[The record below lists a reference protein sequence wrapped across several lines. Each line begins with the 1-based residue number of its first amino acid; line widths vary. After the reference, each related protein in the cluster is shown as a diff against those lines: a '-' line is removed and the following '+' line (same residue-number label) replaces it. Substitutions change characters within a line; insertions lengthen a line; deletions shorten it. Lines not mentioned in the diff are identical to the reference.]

1 MVSRI
6 DAQLPD
12 FAQNLLRDAA
22 RETGADFDFLVS
34 TAARESNFD
43 PNAQARTS
51 SAAGMFQF
59 IEQTWLGMMNRHGE
73 QHGFGAMAQAITR
86 DSSGRYQVEDSAMRQ
101 EILDLRFNAAA
112 AARMAGELAAENA
125 SVIEGRTGRQA
136 SAGELYA
143 AHFLGASGAASLI
156 EVAGANPNQRADRLF
171 PAAAEANRNIF
182 YENGRPRSAG
192 EVLANLTGEAQS
204 VAARREAVAPAASA
218 SPRPAISA
226 PINPGSFQVGNGEL
240 SPVLVE
246 ILASLDAP
254 GSARDRK
261 S

>member
-1 MVSRI
+1 
-6 DAQLPD
+6 
-12 FAQNLLRDAA
+12 
-22 RETGADFDFLVS
+22 
-34 TAARESNFD
+34 
-43 PNAQARTS
+43 
-51 SAAGMFQF
+51 
-59 IEQTWLGMMNRHGE
+59 
-73 QHGFGAMAQAITR
+73 
-86 DSSGRYQVEDSAMRQ
+86 MRQ

-156 EVAGANPNQRADRLF
+156 EAAGANPNQRADRLF

-204 VAARREAVAPAASA
+204 VAARREAVAPATSASA

-261 S
+261 G